1 MICHWEDM
9 EEETKR
15 GGGSDRGS
23 KVVRRST
30 QRISQLIGRFGVG
43 EGMGDESGA
52 MKSTRY

>member
-23 KVVRRST
+23 KVARRSS

-43 EGMGDESGA
+43 GGNGG
-52 MKSTRY
+52 

>member
-9 EEETKR
+9 EEETKS
-15 GGGSDRGS
+15 GGESDRGS

-43 EGMGDESGA
+43 GGNGG
-52 MKSTRY
+52 